1 MPLETTQRRGLV
13 GQTIEQLSRLIES
26 GEWEVGERIPA
37 EADLAAALGV
47 GRNTVREAVR
57 ALAHLG
63 VLDVRHGAGTFVVST
78 SSVSGPV
85 RRLLADSEVRHV
97 TEVRRALEVEAA
109 RLATQRRTRADLT
122 RLSKALERRDAAW
135 DRNDAAGWAADD
147 AAFHALLVA
156 ASHNPLLVQLYDDVA
171 GAVEESLARWSGP
184 DLAQAEWVDHRPIVT
199 ALTARDADAAVRA
212 AGAHLDDRLR
222 W

>member
-1 MPLETTQRRGLV
+1 
-13 GQTIEQLSRLIES
+13 
-26 GEWEVGERIPA
+26 
-37 EADLAAALGV
+37 
-47 GRNTVREAVR
+47 
-57 ALAHLG
+57 
-63 VLDVRHGAGTFVVST
+63 
-78 SSVSGPV
+78 V

-156 ASHNPLLVQLYDDVA
+156 ASHNPLLVQLYYDVA

-199 ALTARDADAAVRA
+199 ALTALDADAAVRA